1 MSIVNCL
8 NPKLEREKVEF
19 SSREVEFSSREIL
32 EFSSREKLE
41 FSFDGFKTTAR
52 LFDVHDGDTVTVL
65 ADVGPFFDSP
75 RPFETLLTL
84 RLVGIDAPEMTSHDA
99 ETKRKAEAARCRIV
113 EILAPDLYDLIPKV
127 NVHENIHEN
136 VHEHLTRI
144 QMRDLLNKRDVSV
157 FVSCGGYDK
166 YGRTLA
172 EVSSSDGAPTVNSIL
187 LGEKMVNG
195 YDGRRKVP

>member
-8 NPKLEREKVEF
+8 NPKLEREKV
-19 SSREVEFSSREIL
+19 

-52 LFDVHDGDTVTVL
+52 LFDVHDGDTVTVI
-65 ADVGPFFDSP
+65 ADVGLFFDSP

-84 RLVGIDAPEMTSHDA
+84 RLVGIVAPEMTSHDA

-127 NVHENIHEN
+127 NVHENVHE
-136 VHEHLTRI
+136 HPEHLTRI

-172 EVSSSDGAPTVNSIL
+172 EISSSDGAPTVNSIL